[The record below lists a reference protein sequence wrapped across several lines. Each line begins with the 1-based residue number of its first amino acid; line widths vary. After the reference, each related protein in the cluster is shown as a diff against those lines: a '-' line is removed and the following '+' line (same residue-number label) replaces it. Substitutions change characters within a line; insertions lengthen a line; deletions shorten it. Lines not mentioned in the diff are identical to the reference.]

1 MTGSNDRSFNV
12 WRLSGALCDFNND
25 LRPTSEATVDWRIQ
39 GIPLQIESFR
49 HFKRLTK
56 LYENFIPCKCVVR
69 NSMPFLEKI

>member
-49 HFKRLTK
+49 HLKRLS
-56 LYENFIPCKCVVR
+56 C
-69 NSMPFLEKI
+69 MKISYPVNVLLGIQCHF